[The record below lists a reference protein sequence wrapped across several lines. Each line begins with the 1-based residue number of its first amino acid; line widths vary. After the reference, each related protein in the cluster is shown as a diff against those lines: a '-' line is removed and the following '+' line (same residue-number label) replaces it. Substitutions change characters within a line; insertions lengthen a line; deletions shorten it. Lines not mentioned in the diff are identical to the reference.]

1 MLENPTPTASDS
13 APAIKRY
20 APPNQRN
27 RSLGRRKSAEKNQAA
42 TSRNIPV
49 ADAGSSSIVLNDH
62 HLRPALIPLEGC
74 STSDAYRLL
83 SNRWA
88 AALHRYHDPS
98 IDLSERPVMYSG
110 SSDSAWRN
118 FRLPHQ
124 VFFPLSSPPPLLG
137 NLFTLCI
144 GVFFSPL
151 FSPSDDFPYKQ
162 YWTFIWLTDG
172 FLG

>member
-124 VFFPLSSPPPLLG
+124 MISPTNSTGPSSG
-137 NLFTLCI
+137 
-144 GVFFSPL
+144 SQM
-151 FSPSDDFPYKQ
+151 D
-162 YWTFIWLTDG
+162 
-172 FLG
+172 FLGELRRAIRNANATSDN